1 MCVYFFFLTWT
12 IRESICIKLTEKF
25 FFTQNFVMHNFLKG
39 YGNKLAFIMYTRLE
53 QKPNGAKCE

>member
-1 MCVYFFFLTWT
+1 
-12 IRESICIKLTEKF
+12 
-25 FFTQNFVMHNFLKG
+25 MHNFLKG